1 MAETIRADNGN
12 TEQSM
17 SDRENMAPHE
27 PRVDKRQLV
36 KLAIE
41 IGPLIAFLIAYS
53 KTEIITATGF
63 LIIATLLSLVASR
76 IFLDHI
82 ATMPIVTAVLVTVFG
97 GLTMW
102 LQDPSFIKM
111 KPTVL
116 YVLFAAILAGG
127 LFWDK
132 LFIKFLFGEAFNL
145 TEIGWKKLTVRWAL
159 FFLFLAALNEVIWRN
174 FSEQAWVK
182 FKVFGFLPLT
192 MAFAVAQI
200 GLIKRHD
207 SSNKPS

>member
-1 MAETIRADNGN
+1 
-12 TEQSM
+12 M
-17 SDRENMAPHE
+17 SDSENVTPREPGL
-27 PRVDKRQLV
+27 DKRQLV

-41 IGPLIAFLIAYS
+41 VGPLIAFLIAYL
-53 KTEIITATGF
+53 KTEIITATVV
-63 LIIATLLSLVASR
+63 LIISTLLSLVASR
-76 IFLDHI
+76 VFLDRI

-97 GLTMW
+97 GLTVW

-116 YVLFAAILAGG
+116 YVFFAAILAGG

-132 LFIKFLFGEAFNL
+132 LFIKFLFGEAFSL
-145 TEIGWKKLTVRWAL
+145 TEVGWKKLTVRWAL
-159 FFLFLAALNEVIWRN
+159 FFLVLAALNEVIWRN
-174 FSEQAWVK
+174 FSEQAWVN